1 MADPKGFMKVA
12 RKEAGNRPI
21 HERIADYSEVE
32 QILNSEDR
40 ALQASRCMDCG
51 IPFCHWGC
59 PVDNLI
65 PEWND
70 KLYKGDWKAA
80 IDLLHSTNNFPEFT
94 GRICPAPCEHSCV
107 LNIAETP
114 VTIRENEVAIV
125 EKAFAEGYIQP
136 QPPSIRTG
144 KTVAVVGSGPAGMAA
159 ADLLNKAGHTVTLF
173 EKDENPGGLLRFGI
187 PDFKL
192 NKCTIDRR
200 IHLMTQ
206 EGVIVKCGMEI
217 GKDITAK
224 ELTETFDAVC
234 LTIGAMKPRD
244 LPVPGRELDGV
255 HFAMDF
261 LSQQNRIVAGLTIP
275 YDSEISAKGRDVLVI
290 GGGDTGSDCV
300 GTSIRQKAKSVT
312 QIEILPK
319 PPEKRD
325 SDNPWPYYGKILKTS
340 TSHEEGCVRRWSLST
355 LKFNGMQQRVV
366 SADVETVQWEKVNG
380 NYSMKVVPD
389 SKETI
394 QADLVLLAMGFLHP
408 VIEGL
413 VTDLGL
419 ELSERNNIK
428 VSANHQTNI
437 QNVFAAGD
445 AITGASLVVRAI
457 ASGRRVAKSVDSY
470 LGAHSW

>member
-12 RKEAGNRPI
+12 KKDAGNRPI

-32 QILNSEDR
+32 QVLNSEDR

-51 IPFCHWGC
+51 IPFCQWGC

-107 LNIAETP
+107 LNIGEEP
-114 VTIRENEVAIV
+114 VTIRENEVAII
-125 EKAFAEGYIQP
+125 EKAFAEGYIKP
-136 QPPSIRTG
+136 KPPSTRTG
-144 KTVAVVGSGPAGMAA
+144 KTIAVIGSGPAGMAA

-173 EKDENPGGLLRFGI
+173 EKDEKPGGLLRYGI

-192 NKCTIDRR
+192 NKYTVDRR
-200 IHLMTQ
+200 IRLMEQ
-206 EGVIVKCGMEI
+206 EGVEVKCSMEI
-217 GKDITAK
+217 GKDIAAD
-224 ELTETFDAVC
+224 ELVNSYDAVC

-261 LSQQNRIVAGLTIP
+261 LTQQNRVVDGMTIP
-275 YDSEISAKGRDVLVI
+275 DDSRILAKDRHVLVI

-300 GTSIRQKAKSVT
+300 GTAIRQKAKSVA

-319 PPEKRD
+319 PPDKRAD
-325 SDNPWPYYGKILKTS
+325 NNPWPYYGKILKTS
-340 TSHEEGCVRRWSLST
+340 TSHEEGCERRWNLST
-355 LKFNGMQQRVV
+355 VQFNGQQNRVV
-366 SADVETVQWEKVNG
+366 SADIEQVKWELENG
-380 NYSMKVVPD
+380 NHVMKPVPG
-389 SKETI
+389 SGETLA
-394 QADLVLLAMGFLHP
+394 ADLVLLSMGFVHP

-413 VTDLGL
+413 VKDLGL
-419 ELSERNNIK
+419 DLSERNNIK
-428 VSANHQTNI
+428 VGRNHVTNI
-437 QNVFAAGD
+437 NNVFAAGD
-445 AITGASLVVRAI
+445 AITGATLVVNAI
-457 ASGRRVAKSVDSY
+457 ASGRRVASSVDGY
-470 LGAHSW
+470 LRSV